1 MIQRPNGRTAV
12 VYVLKLHR
20 MPSIRKRLK
29 KLTSSKKSK
38 STSDLDKIKE
48 PDGQPVEDDDAR
60 SYASEAI
67 SEVTDTSLHESTY
80 SYASKDEEG
89 KKKKKRRLR
98 FSLTKKNKKES
109 PPRTKLVRDP
119 SGNVIFRSF
128 SVEHDPRV
136 SRDDSLLKPEN
147 VELSKSVGSNVGRDD
162 SSEADDWRMSGLL
175 ETVNRTSN
183 ASLNDNLI
191 SAFEERRQTLLQKAN
206 AESTPIK
213 DKVTPETVTLLEVCY
228 LITYN
233 QLNYIMISA

>member
-1 MIQRPNGRTAV
+1 
-12 VYVLKLHR
+12 

-48 PDGQPVEDDDAR
+48 PEGQPVEDDDTR

-67 SEVTDTSLHESTY
+67 SEMTDISLNESTY

-89 KKKKKRRLR
+89 KKKKKRRLKL
-98 FSLTKKNKKES
+98 SLTKKNKKES
-109 PPRTKLVRDP
+109 PVGPKLVRDP
-119 SGNVIFRSF
+119 SGNVVFRSL
-128 SVEHDPRV
+128 SIEHDPRGGANM
-136 SRDDSLLKPEN
+136 SNDDSLLKPEN

-175 ETVNRTSN
+175 ETVNRSSN
-183 ASLNDNLI
+183 PSLNDNLI

-213 DKVTPETVTLLEVCY
+213 ENFTPETATSLEVRY
-228 LITYN
+228 MITYY
-233 QLNYIMISA
+233 Q